1 MTELK
6 DRECEAC
13 RKGAPLA
20 TEEEIESMLPEIP
33 EWQIVADDG
42 IQKLRRDY
50 SFSDFSDALAFTVKV
65 GELADDVGHHPTL
78 ITEWGKVSVYFFS
91 KKIRGL
97 HVTDFIMAAR
107 TDDLYQQ
114 LN

>member
-1 MTELK
+1 MTQLK

-20 TEEEIESMLPEIP
+20 TAEEIAEMLPEIP
-33 EWQIVADDG
+33 EWQIVEDDD
-42 IQKLRRDY
+42 INKLLRDY
-50 SFSDFSDALAFTVKV
+50 SFNNFAEALAFTQQV

-78 ITEWGKVSVYFFS
+78 ITEWGKVSVIFFS

-107 TDDLYQQ
+107 TDVLYQT
-114 LN
+114 NR